1 MLSRLFS
8 TQSALLGEKG
18 TAEIDS
24 YKNIP
29 ELPEEVKYKLP
40 VFFPQVS
47 QDVLTRVVVTLVT
60 QVNLVTLVTQVTL
73 VTWATRVTRVTWVTR
88 VS

>member
-1 MLSRLFS
+1 M
-8 TQSALLGEKG
+8 LGERG

-24 YKNIP
+24 YNNIP

-47 QDVLTRVVVTLVT
+47 QDVLTRVLVTLVT
-60 QVNLVTLVTQVTL
+60 QVNLVTLVTLVTQVTL